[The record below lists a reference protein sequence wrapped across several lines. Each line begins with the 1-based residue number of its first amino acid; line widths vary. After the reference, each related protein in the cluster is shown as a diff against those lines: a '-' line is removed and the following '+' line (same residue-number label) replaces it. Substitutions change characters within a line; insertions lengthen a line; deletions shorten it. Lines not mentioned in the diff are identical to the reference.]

1 LSPKE
6 TKLTDVVGTD
16 LEGLVPPHDETD
28 LFVVLVGEKTDISSS
43 SLFPLEL
50 RLREPEQLG
59 PPVLSAGGRGEAGW
73 VRRLPRRRNRD
84 VETHVLTS

>member
-1 LSPKE
+1 MLAPFLYLSDHLSPKK

-16 LEGLVPPHDETD
+16 LESFVPPHDETD

-43 SLFPLEL
+43 SLFPLKL

-59 PPVLSAGGRGEAGW
+59 PPGFVSG
-73 VRRLPRRRNRD
+73 
-84 VETHVLTS
+84 

>member
-16 LEGLVPPHDETD
+16 LEGLVPPHDETN
-28 LFVVLVGEKTDISSS
+28 LLVVLVGEKTDISSS

-59 PPVLSAGGRGEAGW
+59 PPVLSGGGPEDGGGECRGVGIMM
-73 VRRLPRRRNRD
+73 LKN
-84 VETHVLTS
+84 VLTS